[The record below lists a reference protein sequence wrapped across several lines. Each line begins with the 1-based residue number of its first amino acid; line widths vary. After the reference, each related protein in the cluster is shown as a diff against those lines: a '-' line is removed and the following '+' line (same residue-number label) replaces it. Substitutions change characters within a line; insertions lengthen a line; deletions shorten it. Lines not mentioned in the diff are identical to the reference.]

1 MSDLGE
7 FEEAQTVEE
16 LRRTVDR
23 LGGQLARAKH
33 KREELVEAVYR
44 AARDSIAALD
54 VPKIPQVK
62 PDGRRSTAETAVA
75 VLADWQLAKATPTY
89 NSEVC
94 EKRIGLYAE
103 KVDELTS
110 IQRADHPVR
119 NLHVWVLG
127 DIVEGELI
135 FPGQAHVIDSGLY
148 RQVTVDGPRI
158 LGGFLRRMLHT
169 FENIHV
175 TAVIGNHGAIGGRS
189 RREMDPETN
198 ADRMLYRIV
207 QQLLGNERRITWDIP
222 DGRGERNW
230 YAIDEIGEYRALL
243 AHGDQIRGHAGF
255 PFYGLAKKVWGWATG
270 AVPEPFDDVF
280 IGHWHQPT
288 RVTLNSITARVS
300 GSPES
305 DNTYAQENLAATGRP
320 SQWLL
325 FVHPKRGVTAEY
337 CVWLDDDAR

>member
-1 MSDLGE
+1 MSE

-16 LRRTVDR
+16 LRKTVDR
-23 LGGQLARAKH
+23 LGTQLARAKH
-33 KREELVEAVYR
+33 SREELVEAVYR
-44 AARDSIAALD
+44 AARDASSALD
-54 VPKIPQVK
+54 IPKVPKPVA
-62 PDGRRSTAETAVA
+62 DLRRKNSEVAVP
-75 VLADWQLAKATPTY
+75 VLADWQLAKVTPSY

-94 EKRIGLYAE
+94 EQRINLYAD
-103 KVDELTS
+103 KVVELTE
-110 IQRADHPVR
+110 IQRADHPVKHAR
-119 NLHVWVLG
+119 VWVLG

-158 LGGFLRRMLHT
+158 MVDFLRRMLSVFDT
-169 FENIHV
+169 VHV
-175 TAVIGNHGAIGGRS
+175 AAVIGNHGAIGGRS
-189 RREMDPETN
+189 RRDMDPESN
-198 ADRMLYRIV
+198 ADRMLYRVV
-207 QQLLGNERRITWDIP
+207 QQILQDEERLTWDIP

-230 YAIDEIGEYRALL
+230 YTVDRIGEYGCLL

-270 AVPEPFDDVF
+270 AVREPFDDVF

-288 RVTLNSITARVS
+288 RVTLNRITARVS

-305 DNTYAQENLAATGRP
+305 DNTYAQEQLAAVGRP

-325 FVHPKRGVTAEY
+325 FAHPNRGVTAEY
-337 CVWLDDDAR
+337 CVWLDDE